1 MNKTI
6 NQIYMGIIIIA
17 LGVIMTSAMQGI
29 PRSLGLVFIGV
40 GVIQLILGMKK
51 KKKAEDEN
59 HAER

>member
-29 PRSLGLVFIGV
+29 PRPLGLVFIGV

-51 KKKAEDEN
+51 KKAEEGDHSEK
-59 HAER
+59 

>member
-1 MNKTI
+1 MNKSI

-29 PRSLGLVFIGV
+29 PRPLGLVFMGV

-51 KKKAEDEN
+51 KKAEDGNDSEQ
-59 HAER
+59 